1 MADSPQRVT
10 AVLMIYGGE
19 YHGEQVAVNGDRL
32 TIGRSTDCE
41 VILRSKDVSSRHAQL
56 VIRDKVCWLQDLGSS
71 NGTLVKK
78 KKIVQQPI
86 ASGDEFFIADYRFVY
101 ADNAEAFAEKAE
113 ATMEEIRQSLHSQ
126 LIGELN
132 LKRLTLAQMADQSM
146 RRRAT
151 DVLEKLIKERERDIP
166 AQYDRAELKKAV
178 LDAALG
184 LGPLEDLLS
193 DGDVTEIMVNGPQKI
208 YVERQ
213 GRLQKSTKSFLGKN
227 EILTAIERIVGP
239 IGRRIDESSPTV
251 DARLPDGSR
260 VHAIIPPLA
269 LDSPTITIRKFP
281 KKRIKVEDLVGFGS
295 LSEEMGKFLRVCVL
309 ATKNMVISGG
319 TGSGKTT
326 LLNVMGGFIPDG
338 ERIVTIEDSA
348 ELRLPQD
355 HVVRLETRPSNIEGK
370 GEVTIRDLVR
380 NALRMRPNRV
390 VVGECRGGEA
400 LDMLQAMNTGHDGS
414 LTTVHANSPP
424 DAVRRLEN
432 LVLYAGTDLPLKA
445 IRELIFSAVHLFVQ
459 ISRFSDGSRKLT
471 SISEVASMHD
481 GEIKLQEIFVYRRTG
496 INDNGRIE
504 GRYSATG
511 VIPTFVEELRQAGI
525 EVDMS
530 MFVPTAEN

>member
-1 MADSPQRVT
+1 MADANQRVP
-10 AVLMIYGGE
+10 AVLVIYGGE
-19 YHGEQVAVNGDRL
+19 YQGEHIDLIGDRL
-32 TIGRSTDCE
+32 TIGRSTECE
-41 VILRSKDVSSRHAQL
+41 VILRNKDVSSCHAQL
-56 VIRDKVCWLQDLGSS
+56 IVRDKVCWLQDLGSS
-71 NGTLVKK
+71 NGTLFKK
-78 KKIVQQPI
+78 KKIVQQPLT
-86 ASGDEFFIADYRFVY
+86 SGDEFFIVNYRFIF
-101 ADNAEAFAEKAE
+101 AEDAKAFADKAE
-113 ATMEEIRQSLHSQ
+113 STMEEIRQDLHAK

-132 LKRLTLAQMADQSM
+132 LKRLTLAQMADQSL
-146 RRRAT
+146 RRRAG
-151 DVLEKLIKERERDIP
+151 DVLDKLIEDREKDIP

-193 DGDVTEIMVNGPQKI
+193 DGEVTEIMVNGPAKI
-208 YVERQ
+208 YVERK
-213 GRLQKSTKSFLGKN
+213 GRLQKSNKSFLGRN

-251 DARLPDGSR
+251 DARLQDGSR

-281 KKRIKVEDLVGFGS
+281 KKRIVVDDLVGFGS
-295 LSEEMGKFLRVCVL
+295 LSPEMAAFLRVCVL

-326 LLNVMGGFIPDG
+326 LLNVMGAFIPDG
-338 ERIVTIEDSA
+338 ERIITIEDSA
-348 ELRLPQD
+348 ELRLPQE

-370 GEVTIRDLVR
+370 GEVSIRDLVR

-414 LTTVHANSPP
+414 LTTVHANSPA

-432 LVLYAGTDLPLKA
+432 LVLYAGTDLPLRA
-445 IRELIFSAVHLFVQ
+445 IRELIFSAVHIFVQ

-471 SISEVASMHD
+471 SIAEVASMHD
-481 GEIKLQEIFVYRRTG
+481 GEIKLEEIFSFRRTG
-496 INDNGRIE
+496 IGQDGRIN
-504 GRYSATG
+504 GQYSATG

-525 EVDMS
+525 EVDMA
-530 MFVPTAEN
+530 MFVPTSEG